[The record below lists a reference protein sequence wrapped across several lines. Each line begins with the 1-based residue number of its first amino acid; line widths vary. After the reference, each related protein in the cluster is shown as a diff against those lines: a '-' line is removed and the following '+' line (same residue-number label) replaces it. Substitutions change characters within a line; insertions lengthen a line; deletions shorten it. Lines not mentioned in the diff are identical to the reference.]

1 MAFALHST
9 AGGWLRIPAFPT
21 PDQCV
26 NPQDAVEYI
35 IGRLNANLS
44 AKLDLIEQEYDDG
57 IELPDVDNYW
67 RAPQE
72 RYPGSL
78 NVVVVPAE
86 AAPINSGD
94 QRQEFTVLMEMIAA
108 GKQSKQTGGST
119 TKTGTE
125 LITTRIWRTY
135 RGIYDLLNKNTLS
148 NQVGYTLVNSA
159 TPTELGTD
167 GKTYEQRLEIELTV
181 YTA

>member
-1 MAFALHST
+1 MGFALHST

-21 PDQCV
+21 PDDCV
-26 NPQDAVEYI
+26 NPQDAAEYI
-35 IGRLNANLS
+35 IGHLTTNLS
-44 AKLDLIEQEYDDG
+44 AKLDLIEAEYDDG
-57 IELPDVDNYW
+57 IELPDVDAYW

-72 RYPGSL
+72 RYPGNL
-78 NVVVVPAE
+78 NVVVVPAQ
-86 AAPINSGD
+86 ATPINSGD
-94 QRQEFTVLMEMIAA
+94 QRQEFTVLIELIVA

-125 LITTRIWRTY
+125 LVMTRTWRTY
-135 RGIYDLLNKNTLS
+135 RAVYELLNKNTLS
-148 NQVGYTLVNSA
+148 NQVGYVLVGDA
-159 TPTELGTD
+159 TPSELGTD

>member
-9 AGGWLRIPAFPT
+9 AGHWLRIPAFPT
-21 PDQCV
+21 PDDCV
-26 NPQDAVEYI
+26 NPQDAVEYV
-35 IGRLNANLS
+35 IGHLTTNLS
-44 AKLDLIEQEYDDG
+44 AKLDVLEAEYDDG
-57 IELPDVDNYW
+57 VELPDVDNYW

-72 RYPGSL
+72 RFPGAV

-94 QRQEFTVLMEMIAA
+94 QRQEFTILIELIVA
-108 GKQSKQTGGST
+108 GRQSKQTGGST
-119 TKTGTE
+119 TLAGTE
-125 LITTRIWRTY
+125 LVTTRTWRIY
-135 RGIYDLLNKNTLS
+135 RGIYELLNKSTLS
-148 NQVGYTLVNSA
+148 NQVGYVLVNSA
-159 TPTELGTD
+159 TPSDFATD

>member
-1 MAFALHST
+1 MGFALHSS
-9 AGGWLRIPAFPT
+9 AGVYLRIPAFPT
-21 PDQCV
+21 PDACV

-35 IGRLNANLS
+35 IGHLTTNLS
-44 AKLDLIEQEYDDG
+44 AKLDLIEQEYNDG

-72 RYPGSL
+72 RYPGNL
-78 NVVVVPAE
+78 NIVVVPAQ
-86 AAPINSGD
+86 AQPINSGD
-94 QRQEFTVLMEMIAA
+94 QRQEFTILVELIVA

-125 LITTRIWRTY
+125 LILTRTWRTY
-135 RGIYDLLNKNTLS
+135 RAIYELLNKNTLS
-148 NQVGYTLVNSA
+148 NQVGYTLVNDA
-159 TPTELGTD
+159 TPSELLTD
-167 GKTYEQRLEIELTV
+167 GKQYEQRLEIDLTV